1 MKKILLSMLLS
12 LALIFSAVGL
22 ATIHTAA
29 ASDQEVKEYTF
40 ANMTY
45 EIPVDWKE
53 KGNNTELNHYYYSD
67 TSMIMVNN
75 GSTTSGKTVLN
86 ETDQDIY
93 LKALEQSFDKF
104 EVIEKNTYTV
114 GPYTGFSFKANM
126 TTNST
131 DSLMYAIVFDNAKQL
146 RAFTINSFN
155 GADDSAILDDVAA
168 SVKFDDSESTN
179 TETTETQTKGSSG
192 GTTENKA
199 NGSGGTNE
207 ITEFNQ
213 ETAVERAK
221 FHTKYNSYSQ
231 KGLVKM
237 LVFEGFSD
245 EDAEYGAANCG
256 ADWNK
261 EAMEDAESYLN
272 YKSYTRQELYDQLK
286 YEGYTEGQIL
296 YALAKVGL

>member
-1 MKKILLSMLLS
+1 MKKKLLSILVSMILV
-12 LALIFSAVGL
+12 FSAAGL
-22 ATIHTAA
+22 YAIQTAA

-45 EIPVDWKE
+45 EIPVAWKE
-53 KGNNTELNHYYYSD
+53 IGNSTEINHYYYSD

-75 GSTTSGKTVLN
+75 GSTTSGKTVLD
-86 ETDQDIY
+86 ETDQELY
-93 LKALEQSFDKF
+93 LKGLEQSFDKF
-104 EVIEKNTYTV
+104 ELLEQNPYTV
-114 GPYTGFSFKANM
+114 GPYSGFSFKANISI
-126 TTNST
+126 NSN

-155 GADDSAILDDVAA
+155 GADDSAVLDDVAA
-168 SVKFDDSESTN
+168 SVKLDDVDSTSTDTATTQAKQN
-179 TETTETQTKGSSG
+179 TAGSSQ
-192 GTTENKA
+192 
-199 NGSGGTNE
+199 TNE
-207 ITEFNQ
+207 ITEFNKD
-213 ETAVERAK
+213 TAVERAK

-237 LVFEGFSD
+237 LVFEGFSE

-256 ADWNK
+256 ADWNQ
-261 EAMEDAESYLN
+261 EAVEDAEAYLRSKN
-272 YKSYTRQELYDQLK
+272 YTRKELYDQLK

>member
-1 MKKILLSMLLS
+1 MKKLLLSMLLS
-12 LALIFSAVGL
+12 LVLVFSAAGL
-22 ATIHTAA
+22 AAIHSAA

-53 KGNNTELNHYYYSD
+53 IGNNTELNHYYYSD

-75 GSTTSGKTVLN
+75 GSSTSGKTVLN
-86 ETDQDIY
+86 ETDQEVY
-93 LKALEQSFDKF
+93 LKALEQSFEKF
-104 EVIEKNTYTV
+104 ELIEKNTYSV
-114 GPYTGFSFKANM
+114 GPYTGFSFKANI
-126 TTNST
+126 TTNSN

-168 SVKFDDSESTN
+168 SVKFDDSEAAN
-179 TETTETQTKGSSG
+179 TETAATQAKGNSS
-192 GTTENKA
+192 
-199 NGSGGTNE
+199 GTNE
-207 ITEFNQ
+207 IKEFNQ

-237 LVFEGFSD
+237 LVYEGFSD

-261 EAMEDAESYLN
+261 EAVEDAESYLN

-296 YALAKVGL
+296 YALAKAGR